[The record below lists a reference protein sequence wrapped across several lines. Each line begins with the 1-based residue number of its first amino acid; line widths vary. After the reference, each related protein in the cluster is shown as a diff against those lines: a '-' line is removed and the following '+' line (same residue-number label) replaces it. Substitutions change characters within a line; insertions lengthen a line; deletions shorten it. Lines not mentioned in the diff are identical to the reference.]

1 MTQPPHGLTL
11 PCKIIS
17 VHDGDTLTV
26 DVVVRANVRL
36 CGHNGKECW
45 APELKEKGGADS
57 HESLEVAALG
67 KEGTIFI
74 PLDGAKNLAALFTM
88 GRVLGDVWVSKD
100 ESLSE
105 MQVRTKNAT
114 TKKGGKLGQ

>member
-1 MTQPPHGLTL
+1 MTQPAHGITL

-36 CGHNGKECW
+36 CGHDGNECW
-45 APELKEKGGADS
+45 APELKAKGGPES

-88 GRVLGDVWVSKD
+88 GRVLGDVWVGKD

-105 MQVRTKNAT
+105 MQVRTKHAS